1 MDKIKAFKKR
11 TQTKKSPLSNYDYFS
26 TCFHQSMLFRSNI
39 LKLQQL
45 DLRTLTHPS
54 FISLKQKYLIPNYV
68 SGGDLFPFPFCV
80 ADTVD
85 HVDDGIGTSD
95 DETNSNSSTQSP
107 ETSES
112 SSSPN
117 MGQSR
122 RVIKLDLAAIS
133 QLLAFDEVSRMMDRT
148 VRRAAREKNKTSALF
163 GFRKLFRPI
172 STFFVKASLKSGRG
186 THFGKSSETANDRDS
201 AHKTF
206 RQKGRVVTQ
215 KGRWVHRPDLFFTAG
230 QYLFSLRLRSSREL
244 NLPKDDFHLRKKYL
258 PLRCASS
265 MDFHHSIV
273 GRL

>member
-1 MDKIKAFKKR
+1 MLPSINVVSKQPFEA
-11 TQTKKSPLSNYDYFS
+11 S
-26 TCFHQSMLFRSNI
+26 TIRLENISASFFHI
-39 LKLQQL
+39 LI
-45 DLRTLTHPS
+45 LT
-54 FISLKQKYLIPNYV
+54 PNYV
-68 SGGDLFPFPFCV
+68 SGGFLFLFPFCV

-201 AHKTF
+201 AHKMF

-244 NLPKDDFHLRKKYL
+244 NLPKDDFHLRKK
-258 PLRCASS
+258 SS
-265 MDFHHSIV
+265 IAMCISNGFSSFNRRKIMIAFIILKV
-273 GRL
+273 RRPFAFETLNNAL

>member
-1 MDKIKAFKKR
+1 
-11 TQTKKSPLSNYDYFS
+11 
-26 TCFHQSMLFRSNI
+26 
-39 LKLQQL
+39 
-45 DLRTLTHPS
+45 
-54 FISLKQKYLIPNYV
+54 
-68 SGGDLFPFPFCV
+68 
-80 ADTVD
+80 
-85 HVDDGIGTSD
+85 
-95 DETNSNSSTQSP
+95 
-107 ETSES
+107 
-112 SSSPN
+112 

-172 STFFVKASLKSGRG
+172 STSFVKASLKSGRG

-201 AHKTF
+201 AHKMF

-258 PLRCASS
+258 PLRCAA